1 MINPMQ
7 LLQMMRGSANPME
20 TLMGMAQTNP
30 QLGQV
35 LQMLNGKTPAEM
47 QRMVYDA
54 AKQRGVDVNQ
64 LARQLGIRLP
74 R

>member
-35 LQMLNGKTPAEM
+35 LQMVNGKTPAEM
-47 QRMVYDA
+47 QRMVYDT
-54 AKQRGVDVNQ
+54 AKQRGIDVNQ